1 MTKEFYTEKELA
13 QRWCLKVVTLK
24 TWRQKGHP
32 PNFIKIGAAVRYNLE
47 DIEKFE
53 QHNLCTS
60 TNTATENNN

>member
-13 QRWCLKVVTLK
+13 QRWCLKVVTLQ

-53 QHNLCTS
+53 QEL
-60 TNTATENNN
+60 APIV